1 MWKGEWIWHEWAFE
15 GGGFWGIVLEYGE
28 GDGECGDKR
37 SMKGD
42 TMRMGV
48 LLGDEGRGGGGCTFL
63 IIGQIYCG
71 LYRKRDR
78 PRCLKL
84 KACWPW
90 YQAPPPKVMYDVV
103 GGIII

>member
-48 LLGDEGRGGGGCTFL
+48 LLGDEGRGGGGL
-63 IIGQIYCG
+63 HV
-71 LYRKRDR
+71 LDYRTNLLWSIR
-78 PRCLKL
+78 
-84 KACWPW
+84 KAR
-90 YQAPPPKVMYDVV
+90 
-103 GGIII
+103 